1 MSGISLIWR
10 YSPVIMADEH
20 DHTGAPLSGPVP
32 EIDVDE
38 LAGLLGHS
46 SIDLVD
52 VREEDEFVEARV
64 PGGRNVPL
72 SSLGQGP
79 PPLMAGGPTY
89 VICKSGGRS
98 MKASEFFRQM
108 GIEAV
113 NVAGGTMAWMESG
126 RPVESGAVQP
136 GTGRSENMES
146 GRE

>member
-1 MSGISLIWR
+1 LQVKARFDEGRRISAGGGVCAVVYYI
-10 YSPVIMADEH
+10 E
-20 DHTGAPLSGPVP
+20 G
-32 EIDVDE
+32 DVTR
-38 LAGLLGHS
+38 GQ
-46 SIDLVD
+46 
-52 VREEDEFVEARV
+52 
-64 PGGRNVPL
+64 
-72 SSLGQGP
+72 SLGEGP